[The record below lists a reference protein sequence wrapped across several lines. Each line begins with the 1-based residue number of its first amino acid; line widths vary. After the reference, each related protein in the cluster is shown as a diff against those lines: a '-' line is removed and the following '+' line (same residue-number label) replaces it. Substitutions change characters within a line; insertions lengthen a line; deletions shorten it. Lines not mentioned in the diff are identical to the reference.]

1 MKTKI
6 VEEIESG
13 INQVF
18 MWSDSKT
25 VINFIKNEH
34 TRFNVY
40 VLHWSSEIRNFIKS
54 VDWRHTPGELNVAD
68 IAMK

>member
-25 VINFIKNEH
+25 VINFIKIGH

-40 VLHWSSEIRNFIKS
+40 VLHRSSEIRTLIKS
-54 VDWRHTPGELNVAD
+54 VD
-68 IAMK
+68 